1 MAGVIHL
8 LDHPLSVNQ
17 LCLGLVL
24 FVVVVPRDTGITG
37 PVELDIQRAVE
48 VAFRDSSDIPSG
60 IAQQSVLNEAGM
72 ASSMNAM

>member
-1 MAGVIHL
+1 MAGVIHV

-60 IAQQSVLNEAGM
+60 VAQQSVLNEAGM